1 MASEG
6 GSRLVPQMQANFL
19 VQGGEAAII
28 STATWFPSLEA
39 VETRS

>member
-19 VQGGEAAII
+19 VQGGGGGGGK
-28 STATWFPSLEA
+28 LQ
-39 VETRS
+39 